1 MTYDFTSIMERHGM
15 DAIAVDALG
24 SGGMAPDAPAEGFDA
39 IPMWVADMNF
49 PTAPSITRAMAE
61 RIQHP
66 AFGYFS
72 PRDEYYQAIIDWDR
86 VKRENVTALIEVK
99 VVPQSIDGFD
109 RIAERIYQYDEVE
122 SMYLMSGSFDLTVII
137 SGRTLREVAQFV
149 GERLAP
155 LEGVTGTATHFI
167 LKKYKE
173 KHLVFRRPEPQER
186 EFVFS

>member
-1 MTYDFTSIMERHGM
+1 MSRLLELLEEDCRQSTAQLAARANMTQEEVRKE
-15 DAIAVDALG
+15 IAELEQDGTILG
-24 SGGMAPDAPAEGFDA
+24 
-39 IPMWVADMNF
+39 
-49 PTAPSITRAMAE
+49 
-61 RIQHP
+61 
-66 AFGYFS
+66 
-72 PRDEYYQAIIDWDR
+72 YQAIVDWDR

-109 RIAERIYQYDEVE
+109 RIAERIYQYEEVE

-149 GERLAP
+149 GERLATI
-155 LEGVTGTATHFI
+155 EGVTGTATHFI